1 MPYQSVVIN
10 NYGDIKQEYVQ
21 VHDLKR
27 EKIMNDLKLSTKTCQ
42 ALNGCTR
49 TATTTYKNSQGR
61 TMHLCETCNA
71 KRLEAI
77 KKAKRK

>member
-1 MPYQSVVIN
+1 MPYEQVPVN
-10 NYGDIKQEYVQ
+10 LYGDTRTVEYAVR
-21 VHDLKR
+21 DLKR

-49 TATTTYKNSQGR
+49 TATTSYKNSQGR
-61 TMHLCETCNA
+61 TMHLCETCNN
-71 KRLEAI
+71 KRIEAI